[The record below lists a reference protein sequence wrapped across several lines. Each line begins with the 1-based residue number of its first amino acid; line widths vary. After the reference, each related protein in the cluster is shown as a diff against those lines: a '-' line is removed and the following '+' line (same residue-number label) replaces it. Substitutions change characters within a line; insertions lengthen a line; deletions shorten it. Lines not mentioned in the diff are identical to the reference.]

1 MVNNSEVDLTKKCYQ
16 IWHKVTKVAKK
27 CYHKWQKVANVKKK
41 GSTISKETLCVP
53 TTQAMATLPVFK
65 KVSSIALL

>member
-1 MVNNSEVDLTKKCYQ
+1 MNSEFDLTKQCYQ
-16 IWHKVTKVAKK
+16 IWHKVAKVAKK
-27 CYHKWQKVANVKKK
+27 CYHKWQKVAKVEKKD
-41 GSTISKETLCVP
+41 SAVSKETLCVP

>member
-1 MVNNSEVDLTKKCYQ
+1 MNSEVDLTKQCYQ
-16 IWHKVTKVAKK
+16 IWHKVAKVAKK
-27 CYHKWQKVANVKKK
+27 VPPEMAKSCQS
-41 GSTISKETLCVP
+41 GEKEFRRFQGNVP